1 MTTLKDLQA
10 AETSLR
16 TLLDN
21 AGLPEP
27 DGIEY
32 RESSIV
38 ARWHDSK
45 AAVVVDLEEAP
56 GD

>member
-32 RESSIV
+32 RKSSIV